1 MRRLFFNIMLSIVI
15 SICVVA
21 GLAFAFLEYTNHARY
36 SAHLRSQLSPT
47 ATLLRLGVERQRPQ
61 QLEQWLDIVSGI
73 MQIEL
78 DIEQKSDQTSVVVDS
93 DKSGQFIL
101 TAPISQNRH
110 IDLKLDGL
118 NESLISATAFLIL
131 NELGVHP
138 AKQRQAIFDRIRASA
153 PYPIYRSLKVK
164 DRLNDKQLER
174 LRNGEIVIE
183 WKKVYDKGDQ
193 IYAYAPWGRSGHI
206 LVLGPIPLFE
216 PYPIEI
222 ILATFAFSFLLITAC
237 VLLIVSLLTSRL
249 TRVKHS
255 IDDISSEKLGLENLE
270 QHSDDPIED
279 ITQKIRWLGNRVQA
293 LLQERT
299 YTVRAISH
307 DLRTPIS
314 KLHFRVDTLADM
326 LPEEGKLIND
336 LKQDLFSINHLIEQL
351 LTFEQAEDR
360 LNFASIDID
369 DLCRELIEEYRLISP
384 NVEFSYQARPGC
396 PYTINGNRAL
406 IKRSFENIIQNGIR
420 HCSQRFWIQLDYHS
434 DELICRFCDDGQ
446 GISEVSLPQL
456 FDPFYRGDS
465 SRSGSGTGIGFGFGL
480 AIVKRVTKQ
489 HDGSVSARNASNGG
503 AIFELEFPLLRP
515 TAITEAI

>member
-1 MRRLFFNIMLSIVI
+1 M
-15 SICVVA
+15 A
-21 GLAFAFLEYTNHARY
+21 GLTFAFLEYTNHARY
-36 SAHLRSQLSPT
+36 SAHLRSQLTPT
-47 ATLLRLGVERQRPQ
+47 ATLLRLGVERQKAEH
-61 QLEQWLDIVSGI
+61 LEQWLEIVSGI

-78 DIEQKSDQTSVVVDS
+78 DIESQSGRDS
-93 DKSGQFIL
+93 IAVSTNPRGEFVL
-101 TAPISQNRH
+101 TTPIDHGRH
-110 IDLKLDGL
+110 IDLKLNGL
-118 NESLISATAFLIL
+118 NESVISATAFLIL

-138 AKQRQAIFDRIRASA
+138 SSQRQAIFDRIRSSA
-153 PYPIYRSLKVK
+153 PYPVYRSLKVK

-174 LRNGEIVIE
+174 LRNGEIVVE

-193 IYAYAPWGRSGHI
+193 IYAYAPWGNSGHI

-222 ILATFAFSFLLITAC
+222 ILVTFAFSFLLITAC

-249 TRVKHS
+249 TRVKLS

-270 QHSDDPIED
+270 QHSHDPIDD

-314 KLHFRVDTLADM
+314 KLHFRVDTLAEM
-326 LPEEGKLIND
+326 LPKEEKLIND
-336 LKQDLFSINHLIEQL
+336 LKEDLFSINHLIEQL
-351 LTFEQAEDR
+351 LTFEQAEDKQ
-360 LNFASIDID
+360 NFASIDID
-369 DLCRELIEEYRLISP
+369 ELCQELIEEYRLISP
-384 NVEFSYQARPGC
+384 NVEFAYKAQPGC
-396 PYTINGNRAL
+396 RYTIKGNRAL

-420 HCSQRFWIQLDYHS
+420 HCSKRFWIQLDFNES
-434 DELICRFCDDGQ
+434 ELICRFCDDGQ
-446 GISEVSLPQL
+446 GLSEVSLPQL

-480 AIVKRVTKQ
+480 AIVKRVTTQ
-489 HDGSVSARNASNGG
+489 HDGSVSARNASYGG
-503 AIFELEFPLLRP
+503 AIFEIEFPLLR
-515 TAITEAI
+515 TSVMTEALS

>member
-1 MRRLFFNIMLSIVI
+1 MLSIVI
-15 SICVVA
+15 SISVVA

-36 SAHLRSQLSPT
+36 SAHLRSQLAPT
-47 ATLLRLGVERQRPQ
+47 ATLLRLGVERQNPER
-61 QLEQWLDIVSGI
+61 LEQWLEIVSGI

-78 DIEQKSDQTSVVVDS
+78 NIDQHSQEQSVDVNSDDQ
-93 DKSGQFIL
+93 GQFIL
-101 TAPISQNRH
+101 TAPISKDRH

-138 AKQRQAIFDRIRASA
+138 SKQRQAIFDRIRSSA

-164 DRLNDKQLER
+164 DRLSDKQLER

-183 WKKVYDKGDQ
+183 WKKVFDKGDQ
-193 IYAYAPWGRSGHI
+193 IYAYAPWGNSGHI

-314 KLHFRVDTLADM
+314 KLHFRVDTLAEM
-326 LPEEGKLIND
+326 LPHEDKLIEN
-336 LKQDLFSINHLIEQL
+336 LKEDLFSINHLIEQL
-351 LTFEQAEDR
+351 LTFEQAEDK
-360 LNFASIDID
+360 LNFSSIDID
-369 DLCRELIEEYRLISP
+369 DLCQELIEEYRRISP
-384 NVEFSYQARPGC
+384 TVEFAYHARPGC
-396 PYTINGNRAL
+396 PYTISGNRAL

-420 HCSQRFWIQLDYHS
+420 HCSKRFWIDLDYNS

-489 HDGSVSARNASNGG
+489 HDGSVSARNANSGG
-503 AIFELEFPLLRP
+503 AIFEIEFPLLRS
-515 TAITEAI
+515 TSVTEAIG